1 MNTVNESL
9 TPKPRRRVVESDEYG
24 SFARRVMRAYSRRIA
39 AGDVDGL
46 EGLAAVAKQADQALS
61 DAVRQLHRDG
71 YSWAEIGA
79 RLGVTK
85 QAAHQRWGKD
95 DNRAD

>member
-1 MNTVNESL
+1 MNTVNEVL
-9 TPKPRRRVVESDEYG
+9 TPNRRTRVIESDEYG
-24 SFARRVMRAYSRRIA
+24 AFARRVMRAYSRRIA

-46 EGLAAVAKQADQALS
+46 EGLAAVAAQANQALA
-61 DAVRQLHRDG
+61 DAARQLHRDG

-95 DNRAD
+95 EPAAD

>member
-1 MNTVNESL
+1 MNTVNEVL
-9 TPKPRRRVVESDEYG
+9 TPKSRARVIESDEYG
-24 SFARRVMRAYSRRIA
+24 AFARRVMRAYSRRIA

-46 EGLAAVAKQADQALS
+46 EGLAQVAADANQALA
-61 DAVRQLHRDG
+61 DAARQLHADG

-95 DNRAD
+95 EHTAG

>member
-9 TPKPRRRVVESDEYG
+9 TPKSRTRVVENDEYG
-24 SFARRVMRAYSRRIA
+24 SFARRVMRAYSRRVA

-46 EGLAAVAKQADQALS
+46 EGLARVADEANQALGR
-61 DAVRQLHRDG
+61 AARQLHTDG

-95 DNRAD
+95 EHTEH